1 MEPIPPIMVICF
13 THITAYYDPH
23 NIPMD
28 LPGRQDTLTKE
39 KSSESLWGQEAW
51 VKKFGPEMSMMV
63 ISQMFI
69 SVKALVYCIV
79 AKYCVPGM
87 TRPINTEMTFWILPS
102 YVGTS

>member
-1 MEPIPPIMVICF
+1 MVICF

-51 VKKFGPEMSMMV
+51 VKKFGPEMSM
-63 ISQMFI
+63 
-69 SVKALVYCIV
+69 
-79 AKYCVPGM
+79 KYIQLIWCMMGV
-87 TRPINTEMTFWILPS
+87 
-102 YVGTS
+102 